1 MKLYLVKIDR
11 PFALNQSSFC
21 VIHHVVVS
29 LFTILVDSLLLGT
42 FLLDPIKIFRNPTTF
57 FLIGSAIVDLRTGL
71 VQEPTYA
78 TCFMLLYF
86 QHPSSSKFVA
96 WMRFGHYF
104 SEFCVSISPSIVFA
118 FTLMQYIVVASPLKY
133 GCMITKKKAFIKV
146 GAIDGYHTLNCSL
159 LLMGVPQKTKE
170 AIDLFLH
177 SYTVFSSPSWCTFSA
192 LHYERENG
200 CSFKMKAHRLLA
212 RKEDI

>member
-1 MKLYLVKIDR
+1 MIS
-11 PFALNQSSFC
+11 NSQHFC
-21 VIHHVVVS
+21 RKTCKRLLPIKEPKTCT
-29 LFTILVDSLLLGT
+29 LTINLTILVDSLLLGT

-96 WMRFGHYF
+96 WMRFGNYF

-146 GAIDGYHTLNCSL
+146 GAIDGYHTLICSL

-192 LHYERENG
+192 
-200 CSFKMKAHRLLA
+200 
-212 RKEDI
+212 

>member
-1 MKLYLVKIDR
+1 M
-11 PFALNQSSFC
+11 
-21 VIHHVVVS
+21 VS
-29 LFTILVDSLLLGT
+29 LFTILVDILLRGT
-42 FLLDPIKIFRNPTTF
+42 FLLDPIKTFRNPTTF
-57 FLIGSAIVDLRTGL
+57 FLIGSAIVDLLTGL

-146 GAIDGYHTLNCSL
+146 GAIDGYHTLICSL

-177 SYTVFSSPSWCTFSA
+177 SYTVVLITIMVYIFCIT
-192 LHYERENG
+192 L
-200 CSFKMKAHRLLA
+200 
-212 RKEDI
+212 RKRKWL

>member
-1 MKLYLVKIDR
+1 M
-11 PFALNQSSFC
+11 
-21 VIHHVVVS
+21 VS

-71 VQEPTYA
+71 VKEPTYA

-96 WMRFGHYF
+96 GMRFGHYF

-118 FTLMQYIVVASPLKY
+118 FSLMQYIVVASPLKY